1 MTPTAPSQQEPITR
15 LCLQDAVSVG
25 DLSSLA
31 WKLDW
36 DIYEIYR
43 GDGVLTPFEK
53 VWRSRDEASAIH
65 YVEDPLIGLR
75 YLLLRGANQ
84 DAIAEQIREAIGI
97 LGREALSNEY
107 QQATGPGELE
117 RSLRQMAV
125 TAAPHRP
132 DPDWLARFQQ
142 AGIHDSPRVRRAVV
156 LAAVY
161 TGWRGL
167 APLLTDLAAADPDQA
182 VRSLARQALESL
194 NCKDWQP

>member
-31 WKLDW
+31 WELDW

-43 GDGVLTPFEK
+43 GGGRTPFEK

-84 DAIAEQIREAIGI
+84 DGIAEQIRESIGI
-97 LGREALSNEY
+97 LGREALSNEH
-107 QQATGPGELE
+107 QQATGSRELE
-117 RSLRQMAV
+117 RTLRQMAV
-125 TAAPHRP
+125 AAVPHRP
-132 DPDWLARFQQ
+132 DPDWLARFRQ
-142 AGIHDSPRVRRAVV
+142 AGIHDSSRVRRAVV

-167 APLLTDLAAADPDQA
+167 APLLADLAAADPDQA
-182 VRSLARQALESL
+182 IRSLARQALESL
-194 NCKDWQP
+194 NYKDWQP